1 MGCKHRRR
9 IINDNLKKNPLY
21 TIIKLQDMNYSHF
34 IGNAMATRNQ
44 IAFAVWTMKSVQIP
58 RVKNIKQICLDSLG
72 REQERIITMG
82 LQVKEDIA
90 NEKALLT
97 YGVGGAFSF
106 CFRNLGGGGGYL
118 GDSVMGF

>member
-1 MGCKHRRR
+1 MF
-9 IINDNLKKNPLY
+9 
-21 TIIKLQDMNYSHF
+21 S
-34 IGNAMATRNQ
+34 
-44 IAFAVWTMKSVQIP
+44 
-58 RVKNIKQICLDSLG
+58 SLG